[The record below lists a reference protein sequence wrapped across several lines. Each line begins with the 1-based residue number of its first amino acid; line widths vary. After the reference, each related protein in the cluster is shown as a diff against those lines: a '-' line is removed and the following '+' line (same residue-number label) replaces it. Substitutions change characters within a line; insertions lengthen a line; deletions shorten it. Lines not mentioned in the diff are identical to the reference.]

1 MSLPKLSSPMF
12 SLVLPSNGQEI
23 KYRPYTVEEEK
34 ILLMAKQANDQK
46 ESIRAIR
53 QVVNNCLLDEI
64 DVNSLATFDLE
75 WIYLQLRIKSVS
87 DETEIYIIDEDDK
100 KRYDFVINL
109 NEIKIVNLDK
119 QKIKIELQ
127 DNIGIIMKYPTYELL
142 ETIQTMSFDNPED
155 LFEIIYLCM
164 EMIYDDDKIYP
175 AADIGKDE
183 LKKWFSTMNSK
194 LFAKVV
200 EFFEE
205 MPKLQYTITYT
216 NTLEEKK
223 EVILSGVTDF
233 FIS

>member
-1 MSLPKLSSPMF
+1 MF
-12 SLVLPSNGQEI
+12 SLTLPSNGQEI

-53 QVVNNCLLDEI
+53 QVVNNCIIDEI
-64 DVNSLATFDLE
+64 DVNSLPTFDLE

-100 KRYDFVINL
+100 KKYEFVIDL
-109 NEIKIVNLDK
+109 KEIKVVNLDT

-127 DNIGIIMKYPTYELL
+127 DGVGVIMKYPTYELL
-142 ETIQTMSFDNPED
+142 ETIQTMKFDNPD
-155 LFEIIYLCM
+155 DIFEIIYLCM
-164 EMIYDDDKIYP
+164 EMIYDADKIYP
-175 AADIGKDE
+175 TGDIGKDE
-183 LKKWFSTMNSK
+183 LKNWFSTMNSK

-205 MPKLQYTITYT
+205 MPKLQHTLTYT
-216 NTLEEKK
+216 NSLEEKK

>member
-12 SLVLPSNGQEI
+12 SLTLPSNGQEI

-53 QVVNNCLLDEI
+53 QVVNNCIIDEI
-64 DVNSLATFDLE
+64 DVNSLPTFDLE

-100 KRYDFVINL
+100 KKYEFVIDL
-109 NEIKIVNLDK
+109 KEIKVVNLDT

-127 DNIGIIMKYPTYELL
+127 DGVGVIMKYPTYELL
-142 ETIQTMSFDNPED
+142 ETIQTMKFDNPD
-155 LFEIIYLCM
+155 DIFEIIYLCM
-164 EMIYDDDKIYP
+164 EMIYDADKIYP
-175 AADIGKDE
+175 TGDIGKDE
-183 LKKWFSTMNSK
+183 LKNWFSTMNSK

-205 MPKLQYTITYT
+205 MPKLQHTLTYT
-216 NTLEEKK
+216 NSLEEKK